1 MESFQQ
7 KSLFTAKAH
16 LGVHENTATHKT
28 HFKAFLKKM
37 E

>member
-7 KSLFTAKAH
+7 KSLFIANAH

-28 HFKAFLKKM
+28 HFKAFLKKK